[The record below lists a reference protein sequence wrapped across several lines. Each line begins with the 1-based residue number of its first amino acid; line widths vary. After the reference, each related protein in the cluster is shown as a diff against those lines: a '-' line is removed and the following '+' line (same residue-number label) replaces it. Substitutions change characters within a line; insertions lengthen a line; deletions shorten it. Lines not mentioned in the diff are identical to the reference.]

1 MEVLGSLEADILLAL
16 RRLRTAP
23 ARDLRAELER
33 QGVVVAYTTVATCLA
48 RLWEKGLVGRRAEP
62 CRGGKRYVYES
73 VDFERRYLENILK
86 GVVSLFGEAGVVHL
100 NEELARRQPAGRPDI
115 ESRAR
120 G

>member
-1 MEVLGSLEADILLAL
+1 VIGSLEADILIAL

-23 ARDLRAELER
+23 ARELRAELER
-33 QGVVVAYTTVATCLA
+33 HGTVVAYTTVATCLA
-48 RLWEKGLVGRRAEP
+48 RLWEKGLVGRTAEP

-73 VDFERRYLENILK
+73 IDFERRYLEGILK

-100 NEELARRQPAGRPDI
+100 NEELAKLSPGERRDLTAG
-115 ESRAR
+115 SR